1 MHFVL
6 IIVAVAAAILF
17 DIRPS
22 RAYQG
27 PWCAGT
33 SRGPGHSCTIAACE
47 PSNSASRR

>member
-22 RAYQG
+22 GAYQG
-27 PWCAGT
+27 PWCAVRAG
-33 SRGPGHSCTIAACE
+33 GPGHSCTIAACE